1 MNHDDFDLIS
11 KLHTEKLKRTVMQK
25 LIKMKNKKAS
35 RDKYQWLS
43 IFVLVS
49 KTINII
55 NHVRRLI

>member
-1 MNHDDFDLIS
+1 MMILILFNFKVRETQTNS
-11 KLHTEKLKRTVMQK
+11 HVKTD
-25 LIKMKNKKAS
+25 KNEKKAS

-55 NHVRRLI
+55 DHVRRLI

>member
-1 MNHDDFDLIS
+1 MMILILFNFKVTFRETQTNS
-11 KLHTEKLKRTVMQK
+11 HVKTD
-25 LIKMKNKKAS
+25 KNEKKAS